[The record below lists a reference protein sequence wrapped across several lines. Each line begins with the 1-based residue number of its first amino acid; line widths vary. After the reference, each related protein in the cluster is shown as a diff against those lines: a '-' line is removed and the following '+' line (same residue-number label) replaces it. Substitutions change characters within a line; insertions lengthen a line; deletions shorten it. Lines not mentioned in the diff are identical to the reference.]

1 MNEHV
6 EFWDRP
12 MAEEVYLIAGWNQW
26 ADAGNISSG
35 LPTYLIQHL
44 EATPIGQLNVD
55 ECYFFQVPGT
65 HHFLRPDIKL
75 KEGMPVA
82 LEGRDNNYYYWNDGR
97 RGLVIFQGEEPH
109 VNPRL
114 YADAFLDAAEE
125 LGVRRI
131 VALGGVYGAMPYD
144 RDREIHAVYSLP
156 EIKDELVD
164 LSVKMSNYEGG
175 STIGTY
181 LTYQAGQRN
190 IEFIDLYAFVPAYD
204 FAPLSPNVQGVR
216 IDNDFTAWHE
226 VMRRLNHMLGTNI
239 DISDLET
246 RSSQLKASMHDR
258 IDEFDRKNPDL
269 HVKDQMR
276 RLSEGFAED
285 TFAPLDDL
293 WEQELGD
300 LLDDLGS

>member
-1 MNEHV
+1 MTQHV

-12 MAEEVYLIAGWNQW
+12 MADVVYLLAGWNQW

-35 LPTYLIQHL
+35 LPAYLIEHL
-44 EATPIGQLNVD
+44 NATSIGQMTVD

-65 HHFLRPDIKL
+65 HHFLRPNIKL
-75 KEGMPVA
+75 NEGMPVA
-82 LEGRDNNYYYWNDGR
+82 LEGRDNTFHYWSDGQ
-97 RGLVIFQGEEPH
+97 RGLVLFLGEEPH

-114 YADAFLDAAEE
+114 YADAFLDAAED

-156 EIKDELVD
+156 EIKGELAD

-175 STIGTY
+175 ATIGTY
-181 LTYQAGQRN
+181 LVYQAGKRG
-190 IEFIDLYAFVPAYD
+190 IEFVDLYAFVPAYD
-204 FAPLSPNVQGVR
+204 FAPLSPNVPGVR

-239 DISDLET
+239 DLDDLEE
-246 RSSQLKASMHDR
+246 RSLQLKNSMNDR
-258 IDEFDRKNPDL
+258 IEEFDRKNPDL
-269 HVKDQMR
+269 HVKDQLR
-276 RLSEGFAED
+276 RLADGFAED
-285 TFAPLDDL
+285 SFAPLDDL